1 MQPIRFSILGL
12 ILMLFVSCGEQA
24 PIESSTTGPES
35 TELSALADEVRSETL
50 RSWKAYK
57 TYAWGHDVLAPI
69 SRTHRDWYS
78 EPLYISPIDA
88 YSTLVLMGFDE
99 EASEVERYVV
109 DSLSFDKDVD
119 VKIFEVNIR
128 ILGGLLS
135 MYSHCKNPQVL
146 DKARDFAD
154 RMLPAFNTPTGIP
167 RYWVNLQTGE
177 SRGDT
182 VNVAEAA
189 SYTFE
194 MGVLSHFTGD
204 AKYYETGK
212 RATRAVFNRRSD
224 LNLIGEIIDV
234 SSGGWVSTQSHICA
248 GVDSYY
254 EYLLKSWVLF
264 QDE

>member
-88 YSTLVLMGFDE
+88 YSTLVLMGFEE

-128 ILGGLLS
+128 ILGGAFVHVQSLQES
-135 MYSHCKNPQVL
+135 PGPRQSTRFCGSHAAGIQYANRNPKIL
-146 DKARDFAD
+146 GEFAD
-154 RMLPAFNTPTGIP
+154 GREP
-167 RYWVNLQTGE
+167 R
-177 SRGDT
+177 
-182 VNVAEAA
+182 
-189 SYTFE
+189 
-194 MGVLSHFTGD
+194 
-204 AKYYETGK
+204 
-212 RATRAVFNRRSD
+212 
-224 LNLIGEIIDV
+224 
-234 SSGGWVSTQSHICA
+234 
-248 GVDSYY
+248 
-254 EYLLKSWVLF
+254 
-264 QDE
+264 